1 MQTLTNRLKPLLS
14 GAVSLDELDDHTRQA
29 LAIYV
34 HFRASA
40 LLDLPKDQMK
50 AEVEKLPE
58 CVKGLVRAECKRLL
72 EHRRLFQNSISRQT
86 T

>member
-1 MQTLTNRLKPLLS
+1 MPASVSLTERLKPLLS
-14 GAVSLDELDDHTRQA
+14 GAISLDDLDHHTRQA

-50 AEVEKLPE
+50 AEGEKLPE
-58 CVKGLVRAECKRLL
+58 CVKGLVRDECKRLL
-72 EHRRLFQNSISRQT
+72 KTRSLV
-86 T
+86 